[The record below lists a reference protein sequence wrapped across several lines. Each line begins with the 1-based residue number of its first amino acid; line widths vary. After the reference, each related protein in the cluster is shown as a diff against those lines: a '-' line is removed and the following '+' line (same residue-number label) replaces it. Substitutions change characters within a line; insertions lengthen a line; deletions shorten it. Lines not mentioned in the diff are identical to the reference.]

1 MLRELYTRDGAG
13 TLISRD
19 IYEGIR
25 GAIPRDVETL
35 LNLITPLEDD
45 GTLLIRSRPKLAED
59 VARGCYYVLTRDD
72 LPIACASLKNI
83 DRCGTLAELGCLVVA
98 SKYRRQTKGDALLS
112 YLERVAIASGVQE
125 LFALSTKTMQ
135 WFIERGF
142 EEVALTSLPQKRQD
156 VYDKSRKPKVYRK
169 VLKADRDVDVE
180 DAFWTRRHVDVEFE

>member
-1 MLRELYTRDGAG
+1 MP
-13 TLISRD
+13 S
-19 IYEGIR
+19 
-25 GAIPRDVETL
+25 
-35 LNLITPLEDD
+35 
-45 GTLLIRSRPKLAED
+45 S
-59 VARGCYYVLTRDD
+59 
-72 LPIACASLKNI
+72 
-83 DRCGTLAELGCLVVA
+83 
-98 SKYRRQTKGDALLS
+98 
-112 YLERVAIASGVQE
+112 RVAIASGVQE